1 MKSAYTSE
9 EQTLIEIESS
19 VDQYL
24 LWLIAILFLIS
35 LGLASW
41 NNTWLICWTVGLPA
55 LIGPYLLYKIQ
66 AGSYWNRL
74 ANAAAL
80 MTFSALYI
88 YQSRGML
95 EFHFSVFCLLAF
107 LVFYLDWRPIVFAA
121 LLISLHHIA
130 TSLMQAAQLPVFT
143 FPVGRESFGLVLLH
157 AAFVILETS
166 VLCVI
171 ANRIGKLVKNLNKQ
185 SSLIHLDAI
194 QLGELAELAAM
205 HSKKNVQHLTSLSQG
220 ILELSSTAQTL
231 NQHAQNAAQT
241 GERSAQLAG
250 EGNQIIIATIS
261 KMMSTAEQIESSS
274 SDVETLVK
282 NTDQINKIVA
292 NIANIADQT
301 NILALNANI
310 EAARAGRHGQG
321 FAVVAA
327 EVRKLA
333 DRTTMATQEILQML
347 DSMQSSK
354 VNALQ
359 SMRNALNQVRSGHA
373 LAHQADEAIKEI
385 TQFTQHSALQ
395 INRMAEGLHQQ
406 NNASI
411 ELENEVKNQLKSSH
425 DCDLITAQ
433 TAQVAT
439 SLANMAINVQ
449 SDLHGL
455 RT

>member
-1 MKSAYTSE
+1 MKSAYISE
-9 EQTLIEIESS
+9 EQILIEIESR

-41 NNTWLICWTVGLPA
+41 NNTWLACWIIGLPA

-80 MTFSALYI
+80 MAFSALYI

-121 LLISLHHIA
+121 LLIALHHIA

-143 FPVGRESFGLVLLH
+143 FPAGRESFGFVLLH
-157 AAFVILETS
+157 ATFVIIETS

-171 ANRIGKLVKNLNKQ
+171 ANRIGKLVKNLSKQ

-194 QLGELAELAAM
+194 ELGELARLAAT
-205 HSKKNVQHLTSLSQG
+205 HSTTNVQHLLLLSQG
-220 ILELSSTAQTL
+220 IHELSSTAQTL
-231 NQHAQNAAQT
+231 SQHAQSAAQS

-261 KMMSTAEQIESSS
+261 KMLSTAEQIENSST
-274 SDVETLVK
+274 DVEALVK
-282 NTDQINKIVA
+282 NTDQINTIVA
-292 NIANIADQT
+292 SIANIADQT

-333 DRTTMATQEILQML
+333 DRTTIATQEILQML
-347 DSMQSSK
+347 DNVQLSK
-354 VNALQ
+354 LNALQ
-359 SMRNALNQVRSGHA
+359 SMKNALNEVRSGHA

-385 TQFTQHSALQ
+385 TLSAQHSAQQ
-395 INRMAEGLHQQ
+395 ITHMAEGLHQQ

-411 ELENEVKNQLKSSH
+411 ELENDVKNQLQSSH
-425 DCDLITAQ
+425 DSDLITAQ
-433 TAQVAT
+433 TANVAT
-439 SLANMAINVQ
+439 SLASMAINVQ
-449 SDLHGL
+449 SNLHGL